1 VKKFATALVVAIS
14 LVLSPLA
21 GHGASGSQ
29 DVLLKGYLP
38 LPDGTQLAYEV
49 HLPAAAGKFPVA
61 MIMDHYSSGAQD
73 PAVDT
78 GSNFPGA
85 TLLAA
90 GYAVL
95 GVNQRGS
102 GCSSGANN
110 WVNAAQWGQDGAD
123 VVEWAAAQ
131 PWSTGHIGLFGISW
145 PGITQIGTAGHRPP
159 HLDAIAPFMITTDL
173 YRDTAYPGGIYNA
186 EFMSAYG
193 ALVPADDAQAANVTR
208 GSTTVDTQCAINFAT
223 HAALSAP
230 ADTAVNMPQHPFVD
244 GYWSNDPSHFVNTI
258 DVPALGCQAWQDG
271 DVSSRATELYM
282 SRFNPATSW
291 FVGRNGSHF
300 SVACAMPQTGAMV
313 VKFFDYYLKGVRNG
327 WPSTPHVTLFHEVTL
342 SGKSPTWTST
352 LQSWKAIRPMALH
365 LNGDQTLGQSG
376 PTGPEPS
383 NAYFSVTPSASGAA
397 WQGALV
403 PGSFVPYTSAP
414 LKTDEEFL
422 GPASVNLWLSSTAPD
437 TDVEV
442 TISEVRPDGSDQYVA
457 SGWLRMS
464 ERKLGPK
471 QSTALRPLQTHLQ
484 ADQQLLTPLTPTFAR
499 VEVFPFDHVFRAGSR
514 IQLTIDPA
522 GGTAGATDDYRG
534 FGVSAPAMNTIYQD
548 SIHDSELVLGL
559 VPGARAG
566 APEPACGDIASEP
579 CRSPAP

>member
-1 VKKFATALVVAIS
+1 VKKLVTALAVAIA
-14 LVLSPLA
+14 LVMSPFA
-21 GHGASGSQ
+21 SHVASGSP
-29 DVLLKGYLP
+29 DVLLKGYIP

-49 HLPAAAGKFPVA
+49 HLPGASGKFPVA

-73 PAVDT
+73 PAVNT

-102 GCSSGANN
+102 GCSSGVND
-110 WVNAAQWGQDGAD
+110 WVNAAQWGQDGAN

-131 PWSTGHIGLFGISW
+131 RWSTGHIGLFGISW
-145 PGITQIGTAGHRPP
+145 PGITQVGTAGHRPP
-159 HLDAIAPFMITTDL
+159 HLDAIAPFMVTTDF
-173 YRDTAYPGGIYNA
+173 YRDTAYPGGIYND

-208 GSTTVDTQCAINFAT
+208 GSTSVDTQCAANFAT
-223 HAALSAP
+223 HAAMNAP
-230 ADTAVNMPQHPFVD
+230 ANTAVNMPQHPFLD
-244 GYWSNDPSHFVNTI
+244 SYWSNDPQRFVN
-258 DVPALGCQAWQDG
+258 DVHVPVLGCQAWQDG

-291 FVGRNGSHF
+291 FIGRNGSHL

-327 WPSTPHVTLFHEVTL
+327 WPSTPHITLFHEVTS
-342 SGKSPTWTST
+342 SGTPGWTST
-352 LQSWKAIRPMALH
+352 LQSWKAVRPTTLNLH
-365 LNGDQTLGQSG
+365 GDRTLDPS
-376 PTGPEPS
+376 PPRSSEPS
-383 NAYFSVTPSASGAA
+383 SPYAALAPSESGAS
-397 WQGALV
+397 WQGARA
-403 PGSFVPYTSAP
+403 PGTFVAYTSAP
-414 LKTDEEFL
+414 LSTDQEYL

-442 TISEVRPDGSDQYVA
+442 TISEVRPDGSNQYIA

-464 ERKLGPK
+464 ERKLDPR

-484 ADQQLLTPLTPTFAR
+484 ADQQLLTPLVPVSAR

-522 GGTAGATDDYRG
+522 AGSAGATDDFRG
-534 FGVSAPAMNTIYQD
+534 FGPATPVLNTIYED
-548 SIHDSELVLGL
+548 AAHPSELVLGL

-566 APEPACGDIASEP
+566 APEPACGSVASEP
-579 CRSPAP
+579 CRSVGP